1 MRYASITTICDGLIF
16 NIVPKATSRNV
27 SHIWQI
33 QQYMQAIQPIDQET
47 LLLCCQCL
55 KSDSIVI
62 QKIQHVYFHKK
73 TFDDSVFRR
82 NYADYLLGEAK
93 DQLSFYYS
101 SEDYEMF
108 LKFFEYLNG
117 QNKFTYEEYISAYT
131 AHSKYM
137 TDVGVICPR
146 FMESPEKYLQFLYEL
161 NVICYIERTENNEPF
176 IHWSFK
182 ERTYSNISPK
192 VKTEAEYEIF
202 YGMSKSLNTGK
213 KFK

>member
-1 MRYASITTICDGLIF
+1 MLSMLKERF
-16 NIVPKATSRNV
+16 NSNSEDTARVFS
-27 SHIWQI
+27 
-33 QQYMQAIQPIDQET
+33 QE
-47 LLLCCQCL
+47 
-55 KSDSIVI
+55 D
-62 QKIQHVYFHKK
+62 
-73 TFDDSVFRR
+73 FDDSVFRR
-82 NYADYLLGEAK
+82 NYADYLLGEVK

-117 QNKFTYEEYISAYT
+117 KNKFTYEEYISAYT

-213 KFK
+213 KFKSKRLTNPRR